1 MKGIDL
7 HVHSLCSDGTY
18 TPSELV
24 KYALEKQLKAF
35 ALTDHDTVDGVQEAF
50 DAAMGTGLTVVPGV
64 ELSTEYEG
72 KDIHI
77 LGLYIQIDSQPFL
90 EHLDTFKNSRIH
102 RNEKMCQKLQDAGIP
117 ITVEALKELCPN
129 ATITRSHYAAFLLEH
144 GFVSSRKEA
153 FERYIG
159 ENCPYFVPREKV
171 SPFQAIH
178 LIKAAGGI
186 PILAHPPLYHMGK
199 ERLELL
205 VKTLTERGLMG
216 LEAIYSTY
224 TAAQTKE
231 MKELA
236 KKYNLAIS
244 GGSDFHGANKPGLDL
259 KTGYGSLFVPESI
272 LEQLQSLLS

>member
-1 MKGIDL
+1 
-7 HVHSLCSDGTY
+7 
-18 TPSELV
+18 
-24 KYALEKQLKAF
+24 
-35 ALTDHDTVDGVQEAF
+35 
-50 DAAMGTGLTVVPGV
+50 
-64 ELSTEYEG
+64 
-72 KDIHI
+72 
-77 LGLYIQIDSQPFL
+77 
-90 EHLDTFKNSRIH
+90 
-102 RNEKMCQKLQDAGIP
+102 
-117 ITVEALKELCPN
+117 
-129 ATITRSHYAAFLLEH
+129 
-144 GFVSSRKEA
+144 
-153 FERYIG
+153 
-159 ENCPYFVPREKV
+159 
-171 SPFQAIH
+171 
-178 LIKAAGGI
+178 
-186 PILAHPPLYHMGK
+186 MGK